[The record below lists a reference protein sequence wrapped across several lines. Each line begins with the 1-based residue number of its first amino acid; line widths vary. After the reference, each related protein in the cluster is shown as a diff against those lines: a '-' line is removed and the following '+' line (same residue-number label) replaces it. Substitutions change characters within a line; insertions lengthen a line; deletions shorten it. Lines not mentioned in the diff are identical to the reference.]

1 MTNPA
6 APAAPNERLVRR
18 VALAS
23 GIGSMLEFYDFYL
36 YGALSATIFGALYF
50 HNEDPAVGTLLALAT
65 FGVGFVAR
73 PVGGIIAGHFGD
85 KFGRKSVLIAT
96 LALMGVSTVGIGILP
111 TYASI
116 GTLAPVLLVTLRIL
130 QGLAHG
136 GEWGGASI
144 MTIEHAPESRRGFY
158 GSCPQMGI
166 YAGLVLASL
175 VLGGFMLLPE
185 EQFLSWGWRIPFIL
199 GAVLMLVGL
208 WLRRAI
214 TESPEFAAA
223 MATRSIEPEQEKKR
237 IPLVEAFRTGRRGIF
252 VTFAAKAAETCTFY
266 LITVFALT
274 LAKNGAGESTA
285 RNGILIASVV
295 AIITI
300 GAFGV
305 LADRVG
311 TRTVYMGGA
320 GFMVLFA
327 FPFFWLAGANSGWT
341 LLIALI
347 VGLAVGHS
355 LMYAAQA
362 SYFSALFGT
371 EVRFTGASLGYQL
384 GAAIVG
390 GFTPLI
396 AAALLLRSDG
406 ATWPIATYIAGVCL
420 VSYLVMAVWGK
431 VRADN
436 SATAV
441 PGVASDV
448 AEVQR

>member
-1 MTNPA
+1 MTTTTGA
-6 APAAPNERLVRR
+6 TVPNERLVRR

-36 YGALSATIFGALYF
+36 YGALSATIFGTLFF
-50 HNEDPAVGTLLALAT
+50 HSDDPAVGTLLALAT

-85 KFGRKSVLIAT
+85 KVGRKSVLIAT
-96 LALMGVSTVGIGILP
+96 LALMGISTVGIGILP
-111 TYASI
+111 TYETI
-116 GTLAPVLLVTLRIL
+116 GTAAPILLVTLRVL

-144 MTIEHAPESRRGFY
+144 MTIEHAPEGRRGFY

-166 YAGLVLASL
+166 YAGLILASL
-175 VLGGFMLLPE
+175 VLGAFMLLPDDD
-185 EQFLSWGWRIPFIL
+185 FKSWGWRIPFIL
-199 GAVLMLVGL
+199 GAILMLVGL

-223 MATRSIEPEQEKKR
+223 LAARAIEPEQEKKR
-237 IPLVEAFRTGRRGIF
+237 IPLVEAFRTGRRGILI
-252 VTFAAKAAETCTFY
+252 TFAAKAAETCTFY

-274 LAKNGAGESTA
+274 LAKNGAGESNA
-285 RNGILIASVV
+285 RNGILVASVA

-305 LADRVG
+305 LADRIG
-311 TRTVYMGGA
+311 TRTVYMAGA

-327 FPFFWLAGANSGWT
+327 FPFFWLAGIGSTTT
-341 LLIALI
+341 LWIALI
-347 VGLAVGHS
+347 VGLAVAHS

-362 SYFSALFGT
+362 SYFSALFDT
-371 EVRFTGASLGYQL
+371 NVRFTGASLGYQL

-396 AAALLLRSDG
+396 AASLLIRSG
-406 ATWPIATYIAGVCL
+406 GETWPVATYIAGVCL
-420 VSYLVMAVWGK
+420 VSFLVMAIWGQI
-431 VRADN
+431 RP
-436 SATAV
+436 TAPV
-441 PGVASDV
+441 IVTPDV
-448 AEVQR
+448 AEVPR

>member
-1 MTNPA
+1 MTDTTT
-6 APAAPNERLVRR
+6 APPAPNERLVRR

-36 YGALSATIFGALYF
+36 YGALSATIFGTLFF
-50 HNEDPAVGTLLALAT
+50 HSDDPAVGTLLALAT

-73 PVGGIIAGHFGD
+73 PIGGIIAGHFGD
-85 KFGRKSVLIAT
+85 KVGRKSVLIAT
-96 LALMGVSTVGIGILP
+96 LSLMGVSTVGIGLLP
-111 TYASI
+111 TYETI
-116 GTLAPVLLVTLRIL
+116 GTAAPILLVTLRVL

-144 MTIEHAPESRRGFY
+144 MTIEHAPEGRRGFY

-175 VLGGFMLLPE
+175 VLGGFMLLPD
-185 EQFLSWGWRIPFIL
+185 EQFNSWGWRIPFIL
-199 GAVLMLVGL
+199 GAVLMLVGI

-223 MATRSIEPEQEKKR
+223 IAARAIEPEQEKNR
-237 IPLVEAFRTGRRGIF
+237 IPLVEAFRTGRRGIL

-274 LAKNGAGESTA
+274 LAKDGGAGESTA
-285 RNGILIASVV
+285 RNGILVAATV

-300 GAFGV
+300 GGFGL
-305 LADRVG
+305 LADRIG
-311 TRTVYMGGA
+311 TRNVYMAGA
-320 GFMVLFA
+320 AFMVVFA
-327 FPFFWLAGANSGWT
+327 FPFFWLAGGPSAWT
-341 LLIALI
+341 VWLALI
-347 VGLAVGHS
+347 IGLAVAHS

-362 SYFSALFGT
+362 SYFSALFDT
-371 EVRFTGASLGYQL
+371 KVRFTGASLGYQL

-406 ATWPIATYIAGVCL
+406 ETWPIALYIAGVCL
-420 VSYLVMAVWGK
+420 ASFLVMAVWGK
-431 VRADN
+431 VRD
-436 SATAV
+436 TAPV
-441 PGVASDV
+441 IVTPDVA

>member
-1 MTNPA
+1 MTTPT
-6 APAAPNERLVRR
+6 APATPDIRLVRR

-23 GIGSMLEFYDFYL
+23 GVGSMLEFYDFYL
-36 YGALSATIFGALYF
+36 YGALSATIFGTLYF
-50 HNEDPAVGTLLALAT
+50 HSDDPAVGTLLALAT

-96 LALMGVSTVGIGILP
+96 LALMGISTVGIGLLP
-111 TYASI
+111 TYQTI
-116 GTLAPVLLVTLRIL
+116 GTAAPILLVTLRIL

-175 VLGGFMLLPE
+175 VLGAFMFLPDD
-185 EQFLSWGWRIPFIL
+185 QFESWGWRIPFIL

-214 TESPEFAAA
+214 TESPEFAAVLA
-223 MATRSIEPEQEKKR
+223 ARSIEPEQERKR

-252 VTFAAKAAETCTFY
+252 VTFCAKAAETCTFY

-274 LAKNGAGESTA
+274 LAKNGAGESHA
-285 RNGILIASVV
+285 RNGILIASVF

-300 GAFGV
+300 GGFGI
-305 LADRVG
+305 LADRIG
-311 TRTVYMGGA
+311 TRTVYMAGA
-320 GFMVLFA
+320 AFMVLFA
-327 FPFFWLAGANSGWT
+327 FPFFWLAGAHSQWA
-341 LLIALI
+341 LWLALI
-347 VGLAVGHS
+347 VGLAVAHS

-362 SYFSALFGT
+362 SYFSALFDT
-371 EVRFTGASLGYQL
+371 DVRFTGASLGYQL

-396 AAALLLRSDG
+396 AATLLLRSDG
-406 ATWPIATYIAGVCL
+406 ATWPIALYIAGVCL
-420 VSYLVMAVWGK
+420 LSVVIMAIWGRIRSGAPDA
-431 VRADN
+431 VAAVTA
-436 SATAV
+436 SA
-441 PGVASDV
+441 
-448 AEVQR
+448 QR